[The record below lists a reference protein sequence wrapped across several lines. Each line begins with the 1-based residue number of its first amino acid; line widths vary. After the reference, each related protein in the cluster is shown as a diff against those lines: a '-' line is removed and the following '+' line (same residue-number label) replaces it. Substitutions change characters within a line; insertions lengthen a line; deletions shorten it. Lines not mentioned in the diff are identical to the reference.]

1 VVSEGLDDGLDDGS
15 GIERRRLTARS
26 VIASTLLGAHPP
38 RLPTRALVGT
48 AELLGVSGGTART
61 AISRMVAAGELEP
74 VDDGYR
80 LASPHLLARQ
90 SRQDLSRT
98 GADERPWDGT
108 WRTVVVVA
116 EQRRAAERTDLRA
129 ALTALRHA
137 ELREGVWLRPDN
149 LPAGVLAAAEA
160 VVAAQCRCFAARPVD
175 DEPRALAARLWPLD
189 GWADLA
195 EALRAE
201 VAALEARLADG
212 DLSALADGFV
222 ASAHVLRHF
231 QADPL
236 LPDELLPS
244 GWPGAALRAG
254 YESFDRRF
262 KTVLADWQRA
272 QGA

>member
-1 VVSEGLDDGLDDGS
+1 MDDGAP
-15 GIERRRLTARS
+15 RRPRLTARS
-26 VIASTLLGAHPP
+26 VLASTLLGVHPP
-38 RLPTRALVGT
+38 ELPTRSLVAT
-48 AELLGVSGGTART
+48 ARLLGVSEGSART
-61 AISRMVAAGELEP
+61 AISRMVAAGELEAT
-74 VDDGYR
+74 DGGYR
-80 LASPHLLARQ
+80 LAGSALLARQ
-90 SRQDLSRT
+90 TRQDLSRT
-98 GADERPWDGT
+98 GVAEPWDGT
-108 WRTVVVVA
+108 WRTVVVA
-116 EQRRAAERTDLRA
+116 GEARPAAERVELRA
-129 ALTALRHA
+129 ALAALRHA

-149 LPAGVLAAAEA
+149 LPAGILAAAEA